1 MPRIR
6 VHTDIDA
13 PPKRVWRHL
22 RDIPSHVDWMTD
34 AESIRFVTDRREGV
48 GAVFLCDTKVG
59 PIRLQD
65 RMEVT
70 GWREGRSMEVRH
82 AGLVRGQGRFSLRRR
97 GRRRTRFTWEER
109 LRFPWWLG
117 GPVGGVVGAQVLRLI
132 WKRNLASLKAVVES
146 DLRART

>member
-13 PPKRVWRHL
+13 PRRRVWARL
-22 RDIPSHVDWMTD
+22 RDVASHVEWMTD
-34 AESIRFVTDRREGV
+34 AEAIRFETDQREGV
-48 GAVFLCDTKVG
+48 GTVFVCDTRVG

-70 GWREGRSMEVRH
+70 GWREGRSMSVRH
-82 AGLVRGQGRFSLRRR
+82 AGLVTGEGRFSLRRR

-117 GPVGGVVGAQVLRLI
+117 GPFGGAVGAQVLRLV
-132 WKRNLASLKAVVES
+132 WKRNLAALRRLVE
-146 DLRART
+146 AGQ